1 MTHAR
6 HASSLA
12 WWALPPLLL
21 QCIALNWTA
30 FLTWPTWALVLC
42 ALFKLRDCRRP
53 FDRRLVALLQ
63 LVSTGLLAAQ
73 LQGLLASVLQLL
85 AVVLALAG
93 LLGHELAGSLG
104 FRGFLQRSLQLLGAA
119 LPLAL
124 VLFLFVPR
132 LPPLWTTELGP
143 SRGAVSGL
151 SPDLDPLS
159 IAELTLVDGSAARVL
174 LPEVQPLPTDAYWRV
189 LVHEQFDGRRWQ
201 HRDPPV
207 PRGGSGRPQV
217 VEGTSQWWV
226 VDPSATR
233 AVPWDGSALPTSPDQ
248 WITPEGELLV
258 GAASRQ
264 RRSFRLQSPEKVAA
278 WQQRPPI
285 PSERQAPPDSLPRLK
300 TLAQQ
305 FRGLPTGRERLEA
318 VEGWFRRQPF
328 RYSLQPGA
336 VADLDAFLFDQQVGF
351 CGHYASALAALMRA
365 ADVPARVVSGYQGG
379 HVVQPM
385 SGNPYLELRQSD
397 AHAWVE
403 LWLEGEGWQRVDPT
417 LWAAQTVSLP
427 GAGAVESAQRQG
439 GNVSWWRWLQWQWW
453 GLDLAWTRWWLS
465 FDQSSQQAWLQ
476 MLFGAQ
482 LRWLGVAIVVGGMAA
497 LTAGWLLLHLG
508 LRPRS
513 PLSQSLRLLARWGV
527 VPQQGESFPC
537 VCRRAAKMHP
547 DLATLLEAMA
557 DQQQLLAHA
566 PLTPPQRRQ
575 HRRQWRQLRSR
586 LAQLR

>member
-1 MTHAR
+1 M
-6 HASSLA
+6 L
-12 WWALPPLLL
+12 
-21 QCIALNWTA
+21 
-30 FLTWPTWALVLC
+30 
-42 ALFKLRDCRRP
+42 
-53 FDRRLVALLQ
+53 
-63 LVSTGLLAAQ
+63 
-73 LQGLLASVLQLL
+73 
-85 AVVLALAG
+85 LALAG
-93 LLGHELAGSLG
+93 LLGHELAGALT
-104 FRGFLQRSLQLLGAA
+104 FRGVLQRSLQLLAAA

-124 VLFLFVPR
+124 MLFLFVPR

-143 SRGAVSGL
+143 ARGAVSGL
-151 SPDLDPLS
+151 SPDLDPLG
-159 IAELTLVDGSAARVL
+159 ITELALVDGSAARVL
-174 LPEVQPLPTDAYWRV
+174 LPEGQALPTDAYWRV

-201 HRDPPV
+201 HRDPSV
-207 PRGGSGRPQV
+207 PRGGPFVPTVG
-217 VEGTSQWWV
+217 EGPSQWWV
-226 VDPSATR
+226 VEPSATR
-233 AVPWDGSALPTSPDQ
+233 AVPWDGFAVPTSPDQ

-258 GAASRQ
+258 GAGSRQ
-264 RRSFRLQSPEKVAA
+264 HRSFRLQSAQEVAA
-278 WQQRPPI
+278 WQQRSPV
-285 PSERQAPPDSLPRLK
+285 PSERQSPPDSLPRLK
-300 TLAQQ
+300 TLGQQ
-305 FRGLPTGRERLEA
+305 FRDLPTGRERLEA
-318 VEGWFRRQPF
+318 VEAWFRRQPF

-482 LRWLGVAIVVGGMAA
+482 LRWLGVAIVVGGFGAIA
-497 LTAGWLLLHLG
+497 AGWLLLRLG

-513 PLSQSLRLLARWGV
+513 PLSQSLRLLARRGV
-527 VPQQGESFPC
+527 LPMQGESFPAL
-537 VCRRAAKMHP
+537 CRRAARMHP
-547 DLATLLEAMA
+547 DLAPLLQAMA
-557 DQQQLLAHA
+557 DQQQQLAHA
-566 PLTPPQRRQ
+566 PLTASKRR
-575 HRRQWRQLRSR
+575 HRLRQWRQLRSR
-586 LAQLR
+586 LAQQLR

>member
-1 MTHAR
+1 MSHQR
-6 HASSLA
+6 HSSFLA
-12 WWALPPLLL
+12 WWALSPLLL
-21 QCIALNWTA
+21 QCLALNWSA
-30 FLTWPTWALVLC
+30 PLTWPTWALVLC
-42 ALFKLRDCRRP
+42 ALFKLRECRRP

-63 LVSTGLLAAQ
+63 LLSTGLLAAQ

-85 AVVLALAG
+85 AVLLALAG
-93 LLGHELAGSLG
+93 LLGHELAGALS
-104 FRGFLQRSLQLLGAA
+104 FRGVVQRSLQLLAAA

-132 LPPLWTTELGP
+132 LPPLWTTQLGP
-143 SRGAVSGL
+143 TRGAVSGL

-159 IAELTLVDGSAARVL
+159 ITELALVDGSAARVL
-174 LPEVQPLPTDAYWRV
+174 LPEGQPLPTDAYWRV

-207 PRGGSGRPQV
+207 PRGGSGV
-217 VEGTSQWWV
+217 STAGEETSQWWV
-226 VDPSATR
+226 VEPSATR

-264 RRSFRLQSPEKVAA
+264 RRSFRLHSPDKVAA

-285 PSERQAPPDSLPRLK
+285 PSERQSPPDSLSRLK
-300 TLAQQ
+300 TLARQ
-305 FRGLPTGRERLEA
+305 FRQLPTSRERLEA

-328 RYSLQPGA
+328 RYTLQPGA

-508 LRPRS
+508 LRSRS

-586 LAQLR
+586 LAQFR